1 MMMTHEQALLKAQ
14 MQLGDLIAFVR
25 AAPADGL
32 RLDQVER
39 GLFERLLQLGL
50 SLLTAHVAGHGDGD
64 VGETATAPDGQACR
78 KLPGPHDRTY
88 RSVFG
93 PLTIGRA
100 VYGSREGQ
108 KIVWVPLDARLGLPE
123 GEFSYLLEDWSQR
136 FCLRGAFAEARASL
150 AELLGLRP
158 GVRSLEHMSR
168 AVAEA
173 VPAFAGSRPTPPPA
187 EEGELLV
194 FTADGKGVP
203 MRRPPADGPRRHPRR
218 QKGEKANK
226 KQMAYVGAAY
236 TIAPFVR
243 TADQVLQELD
253 GAEAPPVRPK
263 PCHKHVWAE
272 MTRVVEGEPCKG
284 RVALFAHL
292 AAQRRRRD
300 PAARKR
306 TVCLFD
312 GEPALWDAWLE
323 WLGDTVGILDVFHV
337 LERVWGA
344 AYCFHAEGSREAE
357 AFVTARLRMLLEGKV
372 RGVVSGLRQMGTKHG
387 LRGPKA
393 RALAVA
399 TNYLENNQDF
409 MRYDEYL
416 AAGYPIGSGVAEGA
430 CRHLVKDRLEQT
442 GMRWTVAGA
451 QAMLHLRATYLNGDW
466 EAFYEYRIE
475 EEQRRLYHPQAQGPQ
490 FAQAG

>member
-1 MMMTHEQALLKAQ
+1 MIMTQEQAFLKAQ
-14 MQLGDLIAFVR
+14 DQLTDLLAFVR
-25 AAPADGL
+25 AAATDGL

-50 SLLTAHVAGHGDGD
+50 CLLTAHIAAHGTGD
-64 VGETATAPDGQACR
+64 VGDTTTAPDGQTCR
-78 KLPGPHDRTY
+78 QLPQVHERTY

-93 PLTIGRA
+93 PLTFERTAYGTRA
-100 VYGSREGQ
+100 GQ
-108 KIVWVPLDARLGLPE
+108 KIVWVPLDVRLGLPA
-123 GEFSYLLEDWSQR
+123 GDFSYLLEDWAQR
-136 FCLRGAFAEARASL
+136 LCLRGAFAEARGSL
-150 AELLGLRP
+150 AELLGLHH

-168 AVAEA
+168 AVATA
-173 VPAFAGSRPTPPPA
+173 VPAFTADRPIPPA
-187 EEGELLV
+187 AEQGELLV

-203 MRRPPADGPRRHPRR
+203 MRRPAAEGPRRHGRR
-218 QKGEKANK
+218 HKGEKANK

-243 TADQVLQELD
+243 TAGPVLQELD
-253 GAEAPPVRPK
+253 GDTPPARPQ

-272 MTRVVEGEPCKG
+272 MTRVAEGEPCNG
-284 RVALFAHL
+284 RVALFTHL
-292 AAQRRRRD
+292 AAERRRRD
-300 PAARKR
+300 PEGQKR

-312 GEPALWDAWLE
+312 GERALWDAWLD
-323 WLGDTVGILDVFHV
+323 WLGDTVGILDIFHV
-337 LERVWGA
+337 LERLWTA

-357 AFVTARLRMLLEGKV
+357 AFVTARLRMLLEGRV
-372 RGVVSGLRQMGTKHG
+372 RGVVSGLRQMGTKRG
-387 LRGPKA
+387 LKGAKA

-442 GMRWTVAGA
+442 GMRWTVEGA
-451 QAMLHLRATYLNGDW
+451 QALLHLRATYLNGDW
-466 EAFYEYRIE
+466 EAFYEYRIA
-475 EEQRRLYHPQAQGPQ
+475 EEQRRLYQPQAPEPQ
-490 FAQAG
+490 FAQAV

>member
-1 MMMTHEQALLKAQ
+1 MIMTQEQAFLKAQ
-14 MQLGDLIAFVR
+14 NQLTDLIAFVR
-25 AAPADGL
+25 SATDEGL

-39 GLFERLLQLGL
+39 GLFEQLLQLGL
-50 SLLTAHVAGHGDGD
+50 SLLTAHVAAQGDGD
-64 VGETATAPDGQACR
+64 VGDTATAPDGQTYR
-78 KLPGPHDRTY
+78 KLPQPHERPY
-88 RSVFG
+88 RSIFG

-108 KIVWVPLDARLGLPE
+108 KIAWVPLDARLGLPE
-123 GEFSYLLEDWSQR
+123 GEFSYLLDDWAQR
-136 FCLRGAFAEARASL
+136 FCLRGAFAEARGSL

-158 GVRSLEHMSR
+158 GVRSLEHMNR

-173 VPAFAGSRPTPPPA
+173 VPAFADSRPTPPSA

-218 QKGEKANK
+218 KKGEKANK

-243 TADQVLQELD
+243 TAEQVLQELD
-253 GAEAPPVRPK
+253 GAEAPARPR

-272 MTRVVEGEPCKG
+272 MTRVVEGEPCNG
-284 RVALFAHL
+284 RVTLFEHL
-292 AAQRRRRD
+292 AGERQRRD
-300 PAARKR
+300 PLGQKV

-312 GEPALWDAWLE
+312 GEAALWEQWLE
-323 WLGDTVGILDVFHV
+323 WLGDTIGILDLFHV
-337 LERVWGA
+337 LERLWDA

-372 RGVVSGLRQMGTKHG
+372 GGVISGLRQMGTKHG
-387 LRGPKA
+387 LKGPKA
-393 RALAVA
+393 RTLSVVA
-399 TNYLENNQDF
+399 NYLENNQDF

-466 EAFYEYRIE
+466 EAFCEHRIQQ
-475 EEQRRLYHPQAQGPQ
+475 EQRRLYQAQAQEPQ
-490 FAQAG
+490 FVMAG